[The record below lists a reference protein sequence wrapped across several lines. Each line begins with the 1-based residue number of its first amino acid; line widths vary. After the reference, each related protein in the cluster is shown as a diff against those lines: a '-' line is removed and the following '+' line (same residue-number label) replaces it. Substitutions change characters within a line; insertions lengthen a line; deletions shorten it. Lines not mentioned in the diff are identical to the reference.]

1 MKAKGFTLIELL
13 VVIAII
19 GILAAMLLPALARAR
34 EAARR
39 ASCANNLKQWGLVLK
54 MYANEAPGGK
64 YPIESRYGYYQSV
77 NCVGLILEPDEWVMR
92 NTDRFPEPGGLFPEY
107 WTDLNLAICPSDAAG
122 REAKRVND
130 EGVDIS
136 TAVCTIASATAL
148 NIVLDPYAIRPHPL
162 RALTSYH
169 YIGYAL
175 DRSNID
181 DPLLDMDGAGAG
193 GCFEGLLMPNQ
204 LQSLEAMKYWNPI
217 RLGISGNPPSPP
229 STAYQALMDQD
240 LDGGYSGYYRGQGN
254 GGGDILHRLREGI
267 ERFMIV
273 DINNPAATALAQS
286 ELVVMFDNVTVSVE
300 DFSHIPGGSNILFMD
315 GHVEFKK
322 YPHNDFP
329 VHKAWARYTVQ
340 YYRSDCYN

>member
-1 MKAKGFTLIELL
+1 
-13 VVIAII
+13 
-19 GILAAMLLPALARAR
+19 
-34 EAARR
+34 
-39 ASCANNLKQWGLVLK
+39 
-54 MYANEAPGGK
+54 MYANESRSGK
-64 YPIESRYGYYQSV
+64 YPIESRYGLYQSV
-77 NCVGLILEPDEWVMR
+77 DCSTADLVPDAWVMR
-92 NTDRFPEPGGLFPEY
+92 NTDRFPEPGGVYPEY
-107 WTDLNLAICPSDAAG
+107 WTDLNIAICPSDPG
-122 REAKRVND
+122 GEEPKVVND
-130 EGVDIS
+130 FGTDIS
-136 TAVCTIASATAL
+136 MAVCTSASATAL
-148 NIVLDPYAIRPHPL
+148 NLSTSRHPV
-162 RALTSYH
+162 RVMTSYD
-169 YIGYAL
+169 YTGYAM
-175 DRSNID
+175 DRSNMD
-181 DPLLDMDGAGAG
+181 DPLKNKG
-193 GCFEGLLMPNQ
+193 GQNNNPECFEGLWVPAQ
-204 LQSLEAMKYWNPI
+204 ITARHGQKYWNAI
-217 RLGISGNPPSPP
+217 HLGNPPSPP
-229 STAYQALMDQD
+229 SGEYQRIMDQD